1 MVSKSY
7 INEQLV
13 LGISYVLFSVH
24 MKEQE
29 NNTWIKKGSYKSIFY
44 QVNNLQ
50 DERNIWVLRKGKT
63 YVLQAEET
71 RRKN

>member
-13 LGISYVLFSVH
+13 LGIWYVLFSVH

-44 QVNNLQ
+44 QVNNIQ
-50 DERNIWVLRKGKT
+50 DERNIWVLRKGKAC
-63 YVLQAEET
+63 VLQAEET